1 MSKGIP
7 DRERNSGS
15 LSDLTAAV
23 ERLGDQRIARLFR
36 SFGEENTAVARV
48 SVLTFI
54 LAWVLFWCYGPQPIL
69 VADAWSV
76 LPWAIGILSASVL
89 WLLAIRL
96 RLIPSGAWTD
106 GAGLAANLLFITI
119 FAQKAFYLL
128 ISANALLPFSSIAV
142 AVRFGNRMFYACLAL
157 TLVILFTAGPPG
169 YWVGRPAY
177 AIYAVALTVA
187 LPVLIARI
195 LNALRYAT
203 LQSIRAREAQTR
215 FIGTVSHEL
224 RTPLNSLTNCAVL
237 IDPEHLKAEDRAL
250 LQAVTYNA
258 NALLHRVNDV
268 LDIAAIDGGQL
279 RLQVEPVRIGELM
292 RAVYA
297 ICNVQAD
304 EKKVRF
310 AMDVA
315 SGADVSVI
323 GDAGRM
329 EQALTNLVSNAVK
342 FSPEGNVSLSVQCR
356 DCGLRDMVELQF
368 TVADT
373 GIGVPVE
380 KRGLIF
386 EAFRQLDH
394 GHGRTHDGVGLGLY
408 IVRNISDIMNGELR
422 VTDNPGGGSIFTWT
436 LLLPLALDQS
446 HSASAS
452 VLDALAIHR
461 ELFPRLRCVVFE
473 DMPSNQLVIGRI
485 LEMAG
490 HTATFYDRGENAIS
504 KIADARA
511 DLVFLDLHM
520 PGVSGLDVLREAAH
534 IRDVAPLP
542 PIIVLTADVTKHA
555 AEASF
560 AAGVCDYLVK
570 PISAAKLLSIIERL
584 HPVIIGEGPPRTS
597 KYIQAALAGHQ
608 NYHEGIRP
616 L

>member
-1 MSKGIP
+1 MLNGLSGKH
-7 DRERNSGS
+7 NSGS
-15 LSDLTAAV
+15 LADLTAAV
-23 ERLGDQRIARLFR
+23 ERLGDQQVARLFR
-36 SFGEENTAVARV
+36 SFGEENTAIARV
-48 SVLTFI
+48 GVLIF
-54 LAWVLFWCYGPQPIL
+54 LLVWVSLWCYGPQPVL

-76 LPWAIGILSASVL
+76 RLCAIAILAISIM
-89 WLLAIRL
+89 WLLVMRSSFAPR
-96 RLIPSGAWTD
+96 GAYID
-106 GAGLAANLLFITI
+106 GAGLVANLVFITI
-119 FAQKAFYLL
+119 FLQKAFFLL
-128 ISANALLPFSSIAV
+128 VSVSALLPFTSIAV
-142 AVRFGNRMFYACLAL
+142 AVRFGNRAFYGSLAIA
-157 TLVILFTAGPPG
+157 LVILFTAGPPD
-169 YWVGRPAY
+169 YWINRPAY

-237 IDPEHLKAEDRAL
+237 IDPEHLKTEDRAL

-268 LDIAAIDGGQL
+268 LDIAALDGGQM
-279 RLQVEPVRIGELM
+279 RLQLEPVRIGELV

-310 AMDVA
+310 AMRVA
-315 SGADVSVI
+315 NGADVTVI

-329 EQALTNLVSNAVK
+329 EQALTNLVSNALK
-342 FSPEGNVSLSVQCR
+342 FSPGGDVSLSVECR
-356 DCGLRDMVELQF
+356 DCELPDLVELKF

-373 GIGVPVE
+373 GIGIPAE
-380 KRGLIF
+380 KRDLIF
-386 EAFRQLDH
+386 EPFRQLEY
-394 GHGRTHDGVGLGLY
+394 GPRRTHDGVGLGLY
-408 IVRNISDIMNGELR
+408 IVRNISDLMNGELR
-422 VTDNPGGGSIFTWT
+422 VTDNPGGGSVFTWT
-436 LLLPLALDQS
+436 LRLPFALNQS
-446 HSASAS
+446 HTVDVS
-452 VLDALAIHR
+452 VLDALAVHR

-485 LEMAG
+485 LELAG
-490 HTATFYDRGENAIS
+490 HTATFHDRGDNAIS

-520 PGVSGLDVLREAAH
+520 PGVSGLDVLRDAAQK
-534 IRDVAPLP
+534 RDVRPLP
-542 PIIVLTADVTKHA
+542 PIVVLTADVTKHA

-560 AAGVCDYLVK
+560 AAGVCEYLVK
-570 PISAAKLLSIIERL
+570 PISAAKLLSIIERI
-584 HPVIIGEGPPRTS
+584 HPAIIGEESSRT
-597 KYIQAALAGHQ
+597 
-608 NYHEGIRP
+608 
-616 L
+616 

>member
-1 MSKGIP
+1 MLKGFGRKH
-7 DRERNSGS
+7 DSDS
-15 LSDLTAAV
+15 LADLTAAV

-48 SVLTFI
+48 GVLTFI
-54 LAWVLFWCYGPQPIL
+54 LVWVLFWCYGPQPIL

-76 LPWAIGILSASVL
+76 LPWAVGILSASVL
-89 WLLAIRL
+89 WLLAIRW

-142 AVRFGNRMFYACLAL
+142 AVRFGNRMFYASLVV

-169 YWVGRPAY
+169 YWIGRPAY

-215 FIGTVSHEL
+215 FIGTISHEL

-237 IDPEHLKAEDRAL
+237 IDPEHLKTEDRAL
-250 LQAVTYNA
+250 LHAVTYNA

-268 LDIAAIDGGQL
+268 LDIAALEGGQM
-279 RLQVEPVRIGELM
+279 RLQLEPVRIRELV
-292 RAVYA
+292 RAVHA
-297 ICNVQAD
+297 ICNVQAG
-304 EKKVRF
+304 EKKLRF
-310 AMDVA
+310 TIHVA
-315 SGADVSVI
+315 NGADVTVI

-342 FSPEGNVSLSVQCR
+342 FSPAGNVSLSVECR
-356 DCGLRDMVELQF
+356 DCGLRDIVEVEF
-368 TVADT
+368 TIADT
-373 GIGVPVE
+373 GIGIPFE

-386 EAFRQLDH
+386 EPFRQLEH
-394 GHGRTHDGVGLGLY
+394 GPRRAHDGVGLGLY
-408 IVRNISDIMNGELR
+408 IVRNISNLMNGDLR
-422 VTDNPGGGSIFTWT
+422 VTDNPGGGSVFTWT
-436 LLLPLALDQS
+436 LRLPFALNQS
-446 HSASAS
+446 HTADVS
-452 VLDALAIHR
+452 VLDALAVHR
-461 ELFPRLRCVVFE
+461 ELFPRLPCLVFE
-473 DMPSNQLVIGRI
+473 DMPSNQLVIGRL
-485 LEMAG
+485 LELAG
-490 HTATFYDRGENAIS
+490 HTATFHDRGENAIS
-504 KIADARA
+504 KITDARA

-520 PGVSGLDVLREAAH
+520 PGVSGLDVLRDAAQK
-534 IRDVAPLP
+534 RYVAPLP
-542 PIIVLTADVTKHA
+542 PIVVLTADATKHA
-555 AEASF
+555 AEASI
-560 AAGVCDYLVK
+560 AAGVCEYLVK
-570 PISAAKLLSIIERL
+570 PISATKLLSVIERI
-584 HPVIIGEGPPRTS
+584 HPAIIGGETSRTS
-597 KYIQAALAGHQ
+597 KYLQSARADHH
-608 NYHEGIRP
+608 NHHEGITP